1 MTAQQQQHPPPGPD
15 STLNPVEAR
24 ALIFPL
30 YEGRLLRS
38 GEPMADH
45 AEGLAQIV
53 RSVREAPDLLAAA
66 YLFGAHE
73 VLRDADEWVRGRAG
87 ATVAVLVSDLRQLRQ
102 LSESL
107 RSRAVGADDARR
119 REPQAEALRRMLL
132 AMVNDPRVVVLR
144 LASRLQTMRFL
155 AEQPSFALRATE
167 GDSAVALWATA
178 GSIARETATLLV
190 PLANRLGIWQLKW
203 ELEDLALRLLEP
215 QTYDQIAR
223 QLEQTREQR
232 DRTVQQAADR
242 LRRILAEAGVQ
253 AEVSGRPKH
262 IASIHQKMIAKR
274 LSIEQVHDL
283 LALRVIVEQIAGCY
297 EVLSVVH
304 SNWSPIETEYD
315 DYIARPKRNGYQSLH
330 AVVQDADGRPIEIQI
345 RTRQMHQ
352 NAELGVAAHWR
363 YKEGRRD
370 AAAEYDE
377 RIGWL
382 RRLFDWNLDAEA
394 GGQPGGQA
402 AAQRIY
408 ALTPQGR
415 AVELPPGATPIDF
428 AYHVHTELG
437 HRCRG
442 ARVDGAL
449 VALNTRLRTGQTV
462 EVIAARSGGPSRDW
476 LNPELGFLASARSR
490 TKVRQ
495 WFNAVEHEQSVAA
508 GREVVARELQRLGRT
523 SVGLED
529 LAQRLGFAS
538 VDDLFLAVSREELGS
553 RSIEQALSG
562 TAPAQEAA
570 EVVPALR
577 PPKPTQG
584 RVLVVGVDSL
594 MTSLAPCCH
603 PIPPDVII
611 GFVTRGRGVSVHRA
625 ECPNARSLAK
635 RTPERVIDV
644 TWGAGGD
651 GYPTEVFVLAQ
662 DRPGLLRDISEVFA
676 REKLNVLGVNTLS
689 HDGEARMQFT
699 VQVPDAATT
708 RRTLVQIGEV
718 KGVVVARRR

>member
-1 MTAQQQQHPPPGPD
+1 VTAQQQQHPPPGPD

-87 ATVAVLVSDLRQLRQ
+87 PTVAVLVSDLRQLRQ

-107 RSRAVGADDARR
+107 RSRVSGADDARR
-119 REPQAEALRRMLL
+119 HEPQAEALRRMLL

-167 GDSAVALWATA
+167 GDPAVARRATA

-394 GGQPGGQA
+394 GDQPGGQ